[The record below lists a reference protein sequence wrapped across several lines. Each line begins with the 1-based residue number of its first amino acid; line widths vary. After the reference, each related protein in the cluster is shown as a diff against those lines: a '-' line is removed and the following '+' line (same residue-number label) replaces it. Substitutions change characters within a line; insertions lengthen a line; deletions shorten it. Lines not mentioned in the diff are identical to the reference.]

1 MQQWFSA
8 FKVTTRLYLAFG
20 ALIALL
26 AGSLGAVW
34 VQQRN
39 QETAVQR
46 LLEQDLRKL
55 RLIDRWVALSESTA
69 LRILAVNS
77 TPDAAVGALFGP
89 EIGPRV
95 KEIGELYKEVDTLST
110 TPRERA
116 EMDALVPKR
125 ERLLATLARLTELR
139 RSGDAD
145 GAAALFKAEFAPAVS
160 VYLAHLKHYGDLQ
173 GELTR
178 EAAEAARADSRRH
191 ATALGGAMIVGVLLA
206 AAGVSYLLRRLQRAF
221 AQAVDLAQCVA
232 GGDLTVRS
240 HIEGSDELA
249 VLMRALSG
257 MAGSLEVLVHDV
269 RQGTASIAVAS
280 SEIAQGNA
288 DLSVRTEHQSSSLQQ
303 AASAMEQ
310 MTSTVAQTSDHARQA
325 DAMAREAST
334 VAVSGGQAVQQVV
347 ATMGQIQAASR
358 RIAEIIG
365 VIDGIA
371 FQTNILALNAAVEA
385 ARAGEQGRGFAVV
398 AGEVRTLARRSAEA
412 AREIRT
418 LISDSNEKVDAGH
431 VQVGLAG
438 QRMDEIVDAVRRVSL
453 LIAEISRASAEQNGG
468 IAEVGRSVSE
478 IEQATQQNAALVEQA
493 AAAADSMKTQAQRLE
508 EAVSVFRVGAPA

>member
-1 MQQWFSA
+1 MQQWFST

-26 AGSLGAVW
+26 AGSLAAVW
-34 VQQRN
+34 VQQGN
-39 QETAVQR
+39 QDAAVER

-55 RLIDRWVALSESTA
+55 RLIDRWVALSESA
-69 LRILAVNS
+69 SLRILAVNS
-77 TPDAAVGALFGP
+77 TTDSAVGALFGP

-95 KEIGELYKEVDTLST
+95 KEIGELYKEVDALST
-110 TPRERA
+110 TAPERA

-125 ERLLATLARLTELR
+125 ERLLATLGRLTELR
-139 RSGDAD
+139 KRGDTD
-145 GAAALFKAEFAPAVS
+145 GAAALFKAEFAPIVS
-160 VYLAHLKHYGDLQ
+160 EYVAHLKRYGELQ
-173 GELTR
+173 GTLMR
-178 EAAEAARADSRRH
+178 QAAEVARADSRRH
-191 ATALGGAMIVGVLLA
+191 AATLVGVMVLGVLLA

-221 AQAVDLAQCVA
+221 AQAVDLAERVA

-240 HIEGSDELA
+240 RIEGSDELA
-249 VLMRALSG
+249 TLMRALSG
-257 MAGSLEVLVHDV
+257 MASSLEVLVNDV

-280 SEIAQGNA
+280 SQIAQGNA

-325 DAMAREAST
+325 DAMAREASA
-334 VAVSGGQAVQQVV
+334 VAVSGGHAVQQVV
-347 ATMGQIQAASR
+347 TTMAQIQTASR

-398 AGEVRTLARRSAEA
+398 ASEVRTLARRSAEA

-418 LISDSNEKVDAGH
+418 LIADSNEKVDSGH
-431 VQVGLAG
+431 VQVGEAG
-438 QRMDEIVDAVRRVSL
+438 QRMDEIVGAVRRVSL
-453 LIAEISRASAEQNGG
+453 LIAEISTASSEQNGG
-468 IAEVGRSVSE
+468 LAEVGRSVSE